1 MDQELPQPTQ
11 PNPSKFGSEG
21 SKLYREL
28 ASWWHLLSAPEE
40 YEEEA
45 KFFHQVFID
54 ASETPPQTILE
65 LGSGGGNNAS
75 HLKAYFQMTL
85 VDLSAEMLAVSRL
98 LNPTCEHL
106 QGDMRT
112 VRLNR
117 LFDAAFI
124 HDAIMY
130 MTTLEDLQR
139 AMETAY
145 VHCRAGGMAL
155 FVPDCVRENFA
166 STTEHGGHDGADR
179 ALRYLEWSYDPDEND
194 TTGVMDFVYLL
205 REGKGKVWVEYDR
218 HIFGIFKRADWL
230 RLLKEVGFEPKI
242 VVDSYE
248 RELFVATKP
257 KDKAS

>member
-1 MDQELPQPTQ
+1 MSQESSQ
-11 PNPSKFGSEG
+11 PNPSAFRPES
-21 SKLYREL
+21 SKLYGEF

-45 KFFHQVFID
+45 TFFHQVFLKHSKI
-54 ASETPPQTILE
+54 PPQTILE

-75 HLKAYFQMTL
+75 YLKAHFQLTL
-85 VDLSAEMLAVSRL
+85 VDLSEGMLAASRL

-112 VRLNR
+112 VRLHR
-117 LFDAAFI
+117 LFDAVFI

-130 MTTLEDLQR
+130 MTTMEDLQR

-145 VHCRAGGMAL
+145 VHCRAGGMVL
-155 FVPDCVRENFA
+155 LVPDCVRENFT
-166 STTEHGGHDGADR
+166 STTEHGGHDGTDR

-194 TTGVMDFVYLL
+194 TTGVMDFVYVL
-205 REGKGKVWVEYDR
+205 REGKDKVWVEHDR

-242 VVDSYE
+242 VVDSYN
-248 RELFVATKP
+248 RELFVAIKP
-257 KDKAS
+257 KDTTP